1 MIPIAQTKLPPAK
14 SANKFTGGRLRLQ
27 NYYCDHSNDGSDDDN
42 GGVVIVIMMVVMR
55 MNETARL
62 SKLPSL

>member
-27 NYYCDHSNDGSDDDN
+27 NYYCDHSDDGSDDDDSE
-42 GGVVIVIMMVVMR
+42 GGDCDYDGCD
-55 MNETARL
+55 EDE
-62 SKLPSL
+62 